1 MKYSMNVVE
10 TLFLWIYDGRKLK
23 NDCFRA
29 QRPNLNHIKK
39 KEIMIMIGFVIAT
52 MVIDDNKI
60 CC

>member
-39 KEIMIMIGFVIAT
+39 EIMIMIGFVIAT